1 MLALDLDTEDQVIL
15 TSFLCLFGLTSSA
28 GLVTDDKCIIK
39 QQLSQLKLH
48 IHNEM
53 QAGVKVGR
61 VALRASKDI

>member
-1 MLALDLDTEDQVIL
+1 MLVLDLNIEDQVIL
-15 TSFLCLFGLTSSA
+15 TSFCVCLVQPPSA

-53 QAGVKVGR
+53 QAWEKVGG
-61 VALRASKDI
+61 VA